1 MATGILS
8 TGTLTASTNTTA
20 YMVPANTYSVINIS
34 FTNTGATS
42 AQVRLYIGASLG
54 SLSFNSLATGSVV
67 TSEAIEYGTTI
78 APNGVF
84 ERTGLVLSSTTGA
97 KYVTVYSTSA
107 SVNVNIYGIETSTS

>member
-8 TGTLTASTNTTA
+8 TGTPNATFTTTA
-20 YMVPANTYSVINIS
+20 YMVPANTYSVINVS
-34 FTNTGATS
+34 FTNTGATA
-42 AQVRLYIGASLG
+42 AQIRLYIGASLG
-54 SLSFNSLATGSVV
+54 AQSFNSLATGSPVA
-67 TSEAIEYGTTI
+67 TEAIEYNTTI

-97 KYVTVYSTSA
+97 KYVTVYSSVA